1 MTVDKAGSADRQDML
16 VLLRRLA
23 AECDAS
29 TRSRSWTAKV
39 GLAGGAVIEPGRIDL
54 AHLPTVVFEDRRKR
68 VVYTT
73 LRDVVHI
80 ELGRGG
86 LPRLEGALEQRDET
100 EVASGLEEP
109 TASGGRG

>member
-1 MTVDKAGSADRQDML
+1 MTVDDLPKPDRRDML
-16 VLLRRLA
+16 LLLRRLA

-29 TRSRSWTAKV
+29 TSSRSWTAKV
-39 GLAGGAVIEPGRIDL
+39 GLAGGALIEPTRIDL
-54 AHLPTVVFEDRRKR
+54 TYLPTVVLEDRRKQ

-73 LRDVVHI
+73 MRDVVHI

-86 LPRLEGALEQRDET
+86 LPRLEGAVGQRVEA

-109 TASGGRG
+109 TATGRRQ